1 MTRRYKVAVLISIAV
16 TCLALLLVA
25 ANRLCGD
32 RVVATFQA
40 DSRRIV
46 VWRSVGY
53 FETDHLYYV
62 ISEGESREGPFFIGP
77 VFRSSPNLELAK
89 IGNDVFCIYNR
100 DLPDDVYCY
109 FDFANRLYY
118 PSPDASQQTETI
130 NLQLIITYRGSSSL
144 TNLINM
150 K

>member
-89 IGNDVFCIYNR
+89 IGNDV
-100 DLPDDVYCY
+100 YCY